1 MPRSCM
7 RAVTPYGAI
16 ISSVG
21 GWYEPARRSWVNA
34 GSASHT
40 TTGTPRVARPS
51 AHINPVGPAPAMTT
65 GSASLGTDVVLADD
79 LPPPPVIALH
89 ALLQLLGTGEG
100 GVQALFAE
108 HLAHVREGENRPQL
122 RIEFGDD
129 RIGRPFRGEE
139 RVPHVHVRALHAEL
153 DQSGDAFRGGMAFG
167 ATHRER
173 LELLRL
179 HMGH

>member
-34 GSASHT
+34 SSASHT
-40 TTGTPRVARPS
+40 ITGTPRVARPS

-79 LPPPPVIALH
+79 LPPSPVIALH
-89 ALLQLLGTGEG
+89 AFLQLLGTGESR
-100 GVQALFAE
+100 VQALLAE
-108 HLAHVREGENRPQL
+108 GFAHVGERENRPEL
-122 RIEFGDD
+122 RIQLGDD
-129 RIGRPFRGEE
+129 RSGRPLRREE
-139 RVPHVHVRALHAEL
+139 RVPHVHVRAL
-153 DQSGDAFRGGMAFG
+153 
-167 ATHRER
+167 
-173 LELLRL
+173 
-179 HMGH
+179 